1 MKAVIK
7 PNLWTLK
14 EEKQVFKTSMGIE
27 YFKFRKGLKRQTEG
41 IGDERRNKISEGEER
56 GRNMRG
62 DRR

>member
-1 MKAVIK
+1 
-7 PNLWTLK
+7 LTLK
-14 EEKQVFKTSMGIE
+14 EEKQVFKNSMFE
-27 YFKFRKGLKRQTEG
+27 YFQFRKGVKRRTEG